1 MGWEI
6 VLTDLT
12 RGDQQTRTFS
22 QTVVRVGRNPD
33 NELVLKH
40 NQVSRL
46 HFALRK
52 DGEAFSLEES
62 SSNGT
67 FLKSA
72 DGWTRL
78 QGKTPLVIPCTL
90 RVAEW
95 SLRVDYVPEVEQ
107 DWDQSVIIPAGTLS
121 KKTEA
126 VMVFDL
132 CGSSKIANEND
143 HLAFHLKTRVSQI
156 ADPVLLECGQ
166 RFNKNTGDGFMAT
179 FPSAGNA
186 LTAAIEIE
194 KRLQLRNSRT
204 TNEPIHYRMSLHYGE
219 VWGIGNDVHGN
230 DVNIAFRIEGV
241 QKEAFATSKTDFP
254 VQDRLM
260 CSSAFLLEVMRNS
273 AVPGGVTPL
282 EVGPATLKGI
292 QEQVRIY
299 WLKTLA

>member
-12 RGDQQTRTFS
+12 RGEQQTRAFS
-22 QTVVRVGRNPD
+22 QTVVRVGRNPE

-46 HFALRK
+46 HLTLRK
-52 DGEAFSLEES
+52 DGEAYSLEES

-67 FLKSA
+67 FLKA
-72 DGWTRL
+72 GDGWTRL
-78 QGKTPLVIPCTL
+78 QGKTPLALPATL

-95 SLRVDYVPEVEQ
+95 SLRVDYVADAEQ
-107 DWDQSVIIPAGTLS
+107 DWDKSVIIPAGTLA

-126 VMVFDL
+126 IMVFDL

-156 ADPVLLECGQ
+156 ADPVLAEHGQ

-179 FPSAGNA
+179 FPSGSNA
-186 LTAAIEIE
+186 LAAAIEIE
-194 KRLQLRNSRT
+194 KRLLMRNART

-241 QKEAFATSKTDFP
+241 QKEAFADSKADFP

-260 CSSAFLLEVMRNS
+260 CSAAFLLEVMRQGD
-273 AVPGGVTPL
+273 VPGGVAPL
-282 EVGPATLKGI
+282 EVGPASLKGI

-299 WLKTLA
+299 WLKTGA